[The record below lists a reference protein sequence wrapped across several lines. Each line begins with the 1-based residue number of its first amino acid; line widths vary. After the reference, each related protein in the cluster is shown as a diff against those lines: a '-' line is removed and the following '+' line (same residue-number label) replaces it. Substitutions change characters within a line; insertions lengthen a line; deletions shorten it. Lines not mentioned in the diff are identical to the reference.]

1 MVLLL
6 LVHQAMWGDADWIP
20 GQCPGSNESTE
31 KAVLDP
37 NQSFSGRF
45 FQRMD
50 GMRLIE
56 KGDVQYLMGDYLAET
71 TMAIMARQRAK
82 ET

>member
-1 MVLLL
+1 
-6 LVHQAMWGDADWIP
+6 
-20 GQCPGSNESTE
+20 
-31 KAVLDP
+31 
-37 NQSFSGRF
+37 
-45 FQRMD
+45 
-50 GMRLIE
+50 MRLIE